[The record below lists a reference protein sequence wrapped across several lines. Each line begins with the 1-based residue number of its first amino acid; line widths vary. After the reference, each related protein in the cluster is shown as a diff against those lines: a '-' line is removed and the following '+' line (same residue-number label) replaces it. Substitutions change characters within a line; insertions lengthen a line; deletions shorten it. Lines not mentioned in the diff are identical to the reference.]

1 MSQIDGKKCPIL
13 NLVFN
18 SFIREESMKILK
30 FLFILLFISCKSYSD
45 DHSEILNYLK
55 TSNDY
60 SYFFK
65 LIKKANYEKL
75 FIKEAK
81 FKKVLYVPDN
91 DAFDRLPLRLQ
102 KYIWDETDNQAAKK
116 IIKTHLYTGSVK
128 QVFKD
133 PNKKVVIVE
142 RLELNGEKVK
152 IYSNS
157 DLFVKDMVNKEKAII
172 KDDIEVIPV
181 SCVMYLQPS
190 FSDDRLSAS
199 EKRESLVTSCC
210 MLSDE
215 EIDSFIQGDTI

>member
-1 MSQIDGKKCPIL
+1 MK
-13 NLVFN
+13 VF
-18 SFIREESMKILK
+18 K
-30 FLFILLFISCKSYSD
+30 FLFILVLISQISKSHSK
-45 DHSEILNYLK
+45 DHLGILNYLK
-55 TSNDY
+55 ETDKY

-81 FKKVLYVPDN
+81 FKKVLYIPDN

-102 KYIWDETDNQAAKK
+102 KYIWDETDNEAAKK

-128 QVFKD
+128 EVFKD

-157 DLFVKDMVNKEKAII
+157 DLFVKDMVNKKKAII
-172 KDDIEVIPV
+172 KDNIEIIPV

-190 FSDDRLSAS
+190 YSDDRLSAI
-199 EKRESLVTSCC
+199 EKRESFVTSCC

-215 EIDSFIQGDTI
+215 EIDSFMKGDTI

>member
-1 MSQIDGKKCPIL
+1 
-13 NLVFN
+13 
-18 SFIREESMKILK
+18 MKLFK
-30 FLFILLFISCKSYSD
+30 FFLTFFFISLISRSYSD
-45 DHSEILNYLK
+45 DHVGILNYLK
-55 TSNDY
+55 DSDKY
-60 SYFFK
+60 SSFFK

-81 FKKVLYVPDN
+81 FKKVLYIPDN

-102 KYIWDETDNQAAKK
+102 KYIWDETDNEAAKK

-157 DLFVKDMVNKEKAII
+157 DLFVKDMVNKKKGII
-172 KDDIEVIPV
+172 KADIEIIPV

-190 FSDDRLSAS
+190 FSDDRLSS
-199 EKRESLVTSCC
+199 LEKRESLVTSCC
-210 MLSDE
+210 MLSDQ
-215 EIDSFIQGDTI
+215 EIDSFMQGDTI

>member
-1 MSQIDGKKCPIL
+1 MK
-13 NLVFN
+13 VF
-18 SFIREESMKILK
+18 K
-30 FLFILLFISCKSYSD
+30 FLFILVLIFQISKSYSD
-45 DHSEILNYLK
+45 DHVEILNYLK
-55 TSNDY
+55 DSDNY

-81 FKKVLYVPDN
+81 FKKVLYIPDN

-102 KYIWDETDNQAAKK
+102 KYIWDEADNEAAKK

-133 PNKKVVIVE
+133 PNKKVIIIE

-157 DLFVKDMVNKEKAII
+157 DLFVKDMVKKKKAII
-172 KDDIEVIPV
+172 KGDIEIVPV

-190 FSDDRLSAS
+190 FSDDRLSAL
-199 EKRESLVTSCC
+199 EKRKSFVTSCC

-215 EIDSFIQGDTI
+215 EIDSFIKGDTI

>member
-1 MSQIDGKKCPIL
+1 MKF
-13 NLVFN
+13 FN
-18 SFIREESMKILK
+18 
-30 FLFILLFISCKSYSD
+30 FLFICFFLSFISNSYSD
-45 DHSEILNYLK
+45 DHNEILNYLK
-55 TSNDY
+55 ERDEY

-65 LIKKANYEKL
+65 LIKKANYERL
-75 FIKEAK
+75 FINEAK
-81 FKKVLYVPDN
+81 FKKVLYIPDN

-102 KYIWDETDNQAAKK
+102 KYIWHETDNEAAKK

-157 DLFVKDMVNKEKAII
+157 DLFVKDIVNKKKAII
-172 KDDIEVIPV
+172 KGDIEIIPV

-190 FSDDRLSAS
+190 FSDDRLSAL
-199 EKRESLVTSCC
+199 EKKESFVTSCC
-210 MLSDE
+210 MLSDK
-215 EIDSFIQGDTI
+215 EIDSFMKGDTI

>member
-1 MSQIDGKKCPIL
+1 
-13 NLVFN
+13 
-18 SFIREESMKILK
+18 MKLFK
-30 FLFILLFISCKSYSD
+30 FFLTFFFISLISRSYSD
-45 DHSEILNYLK
+45 DHVGILNYLK
-55 TSNDY
+55 DSDKY

-75 FIKEAK
+75 FIEEAK
-81 FKKVLYVPDN
+81 FKKVLYIPDN

-102 KYIWDETDNQAAKK
+102 KYIWHETDNEAAKK

-157 DLFVKDMVNKEKAII
+157 DLFVKDMVNKKKAII
-172 KDDIEVIPV
+172 KGDIEIIPV
-181 SCVMYLQPS
+181 SCFMYLQPS
-190 FSDDRLSAS
+190 FSDDRLSAL
-199 EKRESLVTSCC
+199 EKEESYVTSCC
-210 MLSDE
+210 MLSDK
-215 EIDSFIQGDTI
+215 EIDSFMKGNTI

>member
-1 MSQIDGKKCPIL
+1 MK
-13 NLVFN
+13 
-18 SFIREESMKILK
+18 SFKY
-30 FLFILLFISCKSYSD
+30 LFILFFIILINKSYSD
-45 DHSEILNYLK
+45 EHEGILNYLK
-55 TSNDY
+55 ESDKY

-75 FIKEAK
+75 FIKESK
-81 FKKVLYVPDN
+81 FKKVLYIPDN

-102 KYIWDETDNQAAKK
+102 KYIWDETDNDAAKK

-142 RLELNGEKVK
+142 RFELNGEKVK

-157 DLFVKDMVNKEKAII
+157 DLFVKDMVDKKKAII
-172 KDDIEVIPV
+172 KDYTEIIPI

-190 FSDDRLSAS
+190 FSDDRLSNL
-199 EKRESLVTSCC
+199 EKKESLVTSCC
-210 MLSDE
+210 MLSDH
-215 EIDSFIQGDTI
+215 EIDSFMKGDTI

>member
-1 MSQIDGKKCPIL
+1 MK
-13 NLVFN
+13 VF
-18 SFIREESMKILK
+18 K
-30 FLFILLFISCKSYSD
+30 FLFILVLIFQISKSYSD
-45 DHSEILNYLK
+45 DHVEILNYLK
-55 TSNDY
+55 DSDNY

-81 FKKVLYVPDN
+81 FKKVLYIPDN

-102 KYIWDETDNQAAKK
+102 KYIWDETDNEAAKK

-133 PNKKVVIVE
+133 PNKKVVIIE

-157 DLFVKDMVNKEKAII
+157 DLFVKDMVKKKKAII
-172 KDDIEVIPV
+172 KGDIEIVPV

-190 FSDDRLSAS
+190 FSDDRLSS
-199 EKRESLVTSCC
+199 LEKRESFVTSCC
-210 MLSDE
+210 MLSDK
-215 EIDSFIQGDTI
+215 EIDSFMQGDTI

>member
-1 MSQIDGKKCPIL
+1 MK
-13 NLVFN
+13 
-18 SFIREESMKILK
+18 SFKY
-30 FLFILLFISCKSYSD
+30 LFILFFIILINKSYSD
-45 DHSEILNYLK
+45 EHEGILNYLK
-55 TSNDY
+55 ESDKY

-75 FIKEAK
+75 FIKESK
-81 FKKVLYVPDN
+81 FKKVLYIPDN

-102 KYIWDETDNQAAKK
+102 KYIWDETDNDAAKK

-142 RLELNGEKVK
+142 RIELNGEKVK

-157 DLFVKDMVNKEKAII
+157 DLFVKDMVNKKKAIT
-172 KDDIEVIPV
+172 KDYTEIVPV

-190 FSDDRLSAS
+190 FSDDRLSDL
-199 EKRESLVTSCC
+199 EKKESFVTSCC
-210 MLSDE
+210 MLSDQ
-215 EIDSFIQGDTI
+215 EIDSFMKGDTI

>member
-1 MSQIDGKKCPIL
+1 MK
-13 NLVFN
+13 VFN
-18 SFIREESMKILK
+18 
-30 FLFILLFISCKSYSD
+30 FLFILIFICIISKSYSS
-45 DHSEILNYLK
+45 DHDGVLNYLK
-55 TSNDY
+55 EADKY

-81 FKKVLYVPDN
+81 FKKVLYIPDN
-91 DAFDRLPLRLQ
+91 NAFDRLPLRLQ
-102 KYIWDETDNQAAKK
+102 KYIWDEADNEAAKK

-133 PNKKVVIVE
+133 PNKKVVIIE

-157 DLFVKDMVNKEKAII
+157 DLFVKDMVNKKKAII
-172 KDDIEVIPV
+172 KGDIVVIPV

-190 FSDDRLSAS
+190 FSDYRLSS
-199 EKRESLVTSCC
+199 LEKRESIVTSCC

-215 EIDSFIQGDTI
+215 EIDSFMKGDTI